1 MVGALLLVLPYC
13 YIDNLQG
20 LFGLYAIPAWA
31 GVPFTLL
38 LLVAL
43 VNAANLI
50 DGVDG
55 LCSGLGVLIFSVLS
69 LLNLLAGNAHLALLG
84 ACAVGATLVFFM
96 YNVFGR
102 KLKIFMGDSGS
113 LILGYIAAF
122 LCLQL
127 VVGAQHG
134 HTVPHLTLISLMGV
148 VFVPMADMTRVF
160 AQRILSGKSP
170 FTPDKRHIHHKFLQ
184 LGYTHLQCTLMI
196 VLIQAVYIVGNF
208 LLADRVNINVALLI
222 NIAAMVVLVLS
233 LNARIRRRERR
244 CL

>member
-1 MVGALLLVLPYC
+1 MYKR
-13 YIDNLQG
+13 Q
-20 LFGLYAIPAWA
+20 
-31 GVPFTLL
+31 
-38 LLVAL
+38 
-43 VNAANLI
+43 
-50 DGVDG
+50 
-55 LCSGLGVLIFSVLS
+55 
-69 LLNLLAGNAHLALLG
+69 LLAGNAHLALLG

-222 NIAAMVVLVLS
+222 NIVAMVVLVLS

-244 CL
+244 WL

>member
-1 MVGALLLVLPYC
+1 MW
-13 YIDNLQG
+13 
-20 LFGLYAIPAWA
+20 GLYARAAWA

-113 LILGYIAAF
+113 LILGY
-122 LCLQL
+122 
-127 VVGAQHG
+127 
-134 HTVPHLTLISLMGV
+134 
-148 VFVPMADMTRVF
+148 
-160 AQRILSGKSP
+160 
-170 FTPDKRHIHHKFLQ
+170 
-184 LGYTHLQCTLMI
+184 THLQCTLMI

-222 NIAAMVVLVLS
+222 NIVAMVVLVLS

-244 CL
+244 WL